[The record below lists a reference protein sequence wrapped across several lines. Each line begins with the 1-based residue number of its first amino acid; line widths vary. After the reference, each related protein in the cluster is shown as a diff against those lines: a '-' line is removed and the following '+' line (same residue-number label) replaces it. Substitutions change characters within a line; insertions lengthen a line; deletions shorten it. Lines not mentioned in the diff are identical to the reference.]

1 MFEKDGKNLSAT
13 ELTKTALCVALCC
26 VTAFFAFPLPFTP
39 GMVTALT
46 IAMSL
51 TAYILNS
58 RQTFTVIFIYLLLG
72 GIGVPVFAGGSG
84 LGLGKLFGPVGGFYF
99 AWLVAYPIL
108 SAVKGN
114 SPSFK
119 RYLIANILTAMP
131 ITYAGGIISMCVVM
145 EISILEAASM
155 AVIPFII
162 GDIIKASAAAIIGV
176 KLNSLK
182 SFKGD

>member
-1 MFEKDGKNLSAT
+1 MFEKKISAA

-51 TAYILNS
+51 TAYILNP
-58 RQTFTVIFIYLLLG
+58 RQTFTVIFLYLLLG
-72 GIGVPVFAGGSG
+72 GVGVPVFAGGA
-84 LGLGKLFGPVGGFYF
+84 GLGKLFGPVGGFYF

-108 SAVKGN
+108 SAVKGD
-114 SPSFK
+114 SPNFK

-131 ITYAGGIISMCVVM
+131 ITYVGGIISMCVVM
-145 EISILEAASM
+145 KISILEAASM

-162 GDIIKASAAAIIGV
+162 GDILKAAAAAIIGV

-182 SFKGD
+182 IFKGA

>member
-1 MFEKDGKNLSAT
+1 MQKKISTVDLVKMS
-13 ELTKTALCVALCC
+13 LCVALCC
-26 VTAFFAFPLPFTP
+26 VTAYLAFPLPFTP

-46 IAMSL
+46 ISMSL
-51 TAYILNS
+51 TAYILNP

-72 GIGVPVFAGGSG
+72 GIGVPVFAGGS
-84 LGLGKLFGPVGGFYF
+84 GLGKLFGPVGGFYF

-131 ITYAGGIISMCVVM
+131 ITYVGGIISMCVVM

>member
-1 MFEKDGKNLSAT
+1 MFEKKISAA

-51 TAYILNS
+51 TAYILNP
-58 RQTFTVIFIYLLLG
+58 RQTFTVIFLYLLLG
-72 GIGVPVFAGGSG
+72 GVGVPVFAGGA
-84 LGLGKLFGPVGGFYF
+84 GLGKLFGPVGGFYF

-108 SAVKGN
+108 SAVKGD
-114 SPSFK
+114 SPNFK

-131 ITYAGGIISMCVVM
+131 ITYVGGIISMCVVM
-145 EISILEAASM
+145 KISILEAASM

-162 GDIIKASAAAIIGV
+162 GDILKAAATAVIGV

-182 SFKGD
+182 IFKGA

>member
-1 MFEKDGKNLSAT
+1 MFEKKISAA

-51 TAYILNS
+51 TAYILNP
-58 RQTFTVIFIYLLLG
+58 RQTFTVIFLYLLLG
-72 GIGVPVFAGGSG
+72 GVGVPVFAGGA
-84 LGLGKLFGPVGGFYF
+84 GLGKLFGPVGGFYF

-108 SAVKGN
+108 SAVKGD
-114 SPSFK
+114 SPNFK

-131 ITYAGGIISMCVVM
+131 ITYVGGIISMCVVM
-145 EISILEAASM
+145 KISILEAASM

-162 GDIIKASAAAIIGV
+162 GDILKAAAAAVISV

-182 SFKGD
+182 IFKGA

>member
-1 MFEKDGKNLSAT
+1 MFEKKISAA

-51 TAYILNS
+51 TAYILNP
-58 RQTFTVIFIYLLLG
+58 RQTFTVIFLYLLLG
-72 GIGVPVFAGGSG
+72 GVGVPVFAGGA
-84 LGLGKLFGPVGGFYF
+84 GLGKLFGPVGGFYF

-108 SAVKGN
+108 SAVKGD
-114 SPSFK
+114 SPNFK

-131 ITYAGGIISMCVVM
+131 ITYVGGIISMCVVM
-145 EISILEAASM
+145 KISILEAASM

-162 GDIIKASAAAIIGV
+162 GDILKAAAAAVIGV

-182 SFKGD
+182 IFKGA